1 MNAPPPAPVAGHYLP
16 LVLFGLAEDVNTVIR
31 RLKRK
36 GAPQRADAVALG
48 KRLDQIREAWL
59 EYLETSSPPTL
70 EARLIELGDA
80 CAGALLPLRAQF
92 IAAAQVV
99 REARMASYR
108 ALERH
113 ATHHPR
119 PRRSARFLES
129 PPAAPSPSGGETRR
143 PEHAAPRS

>member
-16 LVLFGLAEDVNTVIR
+16 LVLFGLAEDVNTIIR
-31 RLKRK
+31 RLKRR
-36 GAPQRADAVALG
+36 GDPQRSAAVALG

-70 EARLIELGDA
+70 DGRLIELADA
-80 CAGALLPLRAQF
+80 CVGALLLLRAQF

-99 REARMASYR
+99 REARMQSYR
-108 ALERH
+108 AMERH

-119 PRRSARFLES
+119 PRRSAPFLES
-129 PPAAPSPSGGETRR
+129 NRAAPSPSGGVTRR
-143 PEHAAPRS
+143 PEHAAPPS

>member
-1 MNAPPPAPVAGHYLP
+1 MNAPPPGPVAGHYLP

-36 GAPQRADAVALG
+36 GDPQRSDAVALG

-59 EYLETSSPPTL
+59 EYLETSSPL
-70 EARLIELGDA
+70 ALDARLIELADE
-80 CAGALLPLRAQF
+80 CVGALLPLRAQF

-108 ALERH
+108 AMERH
-113 ATHHPR
+113 AAHHPR

-129 PPAAPSPSGGETRR
+129 NPAAPSPPGGVTRR
-143 PEHAAPRS
+143 PEPATPPS